1 MESAESPEHSL
12 DLKISRKRKRSGQL
26 RSDFVHPAG
35 PGELPWAWRLADTLS
50 TPRRS
55 PVETRQESLPKQLEA
70 KPKEP
75 KSEDDSLLAPFAQI
89 LPWEPFFRDTLTCTL
104 PEQMLEKNVLPWAW
118 RLPFACEP

>member
-75 KSEDDSLLAPFAQI
+75 KS
-89 LPWEPFFRDTLTCTL
+89 
-104 PEQMLEKNVLPWAW
+104 
-118 RLPFACEP
+118 